1 MYMLACIHICLHVHA
16 CIPCL
21 CQLDGLSLVRHVPVW
36 ARIFGGMAT
45 EQKEDVKRK
54 LLTLDSN
61 HELQASS
68 TLTYPHDSASV
79 PPARSTRVLPALQ
92 AVHALAPL
100 AENCPLEH
108 CRHTSRAV
116 RHIATDANP
125 LTFAHAASTL
135 MHV

>member
-1 MYMLACIHICLHVHA
+1 
-16 CIPCL
+16 
-21 CQLDGLSLVRHVPVW
+21 
-36 ARIFGGMAT
+36 MAT
-45 EQKEDVKRK
+45 QGTEGVKHK

-61 HELQASS
+61 HELQASK

-79 PPARSTRVLPALQ
+79 SPAGSTRVLPALQ